1 MRGKEQGV
9 HQCMPEP
16 FEGYLLIVE
25 KCRLGDF
32 DILREQPKTGVERES
47 KGKPRIIPDN
57 QKVEA
62 K

>member
-1 MRGKEQGV
+1 
-9 HQCMPEP
+9 MPEP